1 MINNEQ
7 YIKLL
12 KSMIA
17 CVSHGDYSSIKE
29 LSNLELKNMKQR
41 EETSKNQINQIN
53 INKKL
58 KNNKQKP
65 LENWENEEL
74 RELIECY
81 SQFVLQQIEKT
92 NNLKQLKK
100 EAISIQEFINKM

>member
-1 MINNEQ
+1 MIRNEQ

-12 KSMIA
+12 KSMVA
-17 CVSHGDYSSIKE
+17 CVSYGDYSSVKE
-29 LSNLELKNMKQR
+29 LSNLELKKITQR
-41 EETSKNQINQIN
+41 EEISKNQIQQIK

-65 LENWENEEL
+65 LENWKNEEL

-81 SQFVLQQIEKT
+81 SQFILQQIEKT